1 MVRIQTWGYSAGFR
15 EGQRCIRAEEETLEF
30 SFGVVLGSFS
40 VQSDGRYQQD
50 APALSELVTDY
61 F

>member
-50 APALSELVTDY
+50 ALQHSQN
-61 F
+61 